1 MKELLPDT
9 LTLNGRQ
16 YDAAALREW
25 AGQETP
31 FPDPLLEKLRDF
43 LREWLDEDSRITL
56 KTSGSTGP
64 PKLIRIEKAR
74 MIASARMTGD
84 FFGLKPGM
92 KALLCLSPDFIAGKM
107 MIVRAMLLG
116 LDLVTT
122 NVEANPVK
130 QLDHSIHFTAMVPLQ
145 VSTILQSN
153 PGKFSLV
160 RSLIIGGAPLPPGL
174 EEQLQALSTRCW
186 HTYAMTETLSHV
198 ALRAINGPGR
208 SEWFK
213 PMEGVSVALDARGCL
228 VIDAPALAPGKIITN
243 DLAELWGQQFRI
255 LGRIDDVIISAGH
268 KLHPALLEQKIGRVV
283 TTPFFLAA
291 EPHPRAGQQL
301 VLCIEGDFNEKDTS
315 ALMNQLK
322 VILQTHELPRKILS
336 IPRFKYLESGKI
348 DRRGSFVR

>member
-9 LTLNGRQ
+9 LTLNGRH
-16 YDAAALREW
+16 YDAEALREW

-31 FPDPLLEKLRDF
+31 FSDPLLEKLRAF
-43 LREWLDEDSRITL
+43 LREWLDENSQITL

-64 PKLIRIEKAR
+64 PKLIRIEKVR

-84 FFGLKPGM
+84 FFGLMPGM

-116 LDLVTT
+116 LDLITAS
-122 NVEANPVK
+122 VEANPLK
-130 QLDHSIHFTAMVPLQ
+130 DLAQPIHFTAMVPLQ
-145 VSTILQSN
+145 VAGVLQHN
-153 PGKFSLV
+153 PEKFSLTG
-160 RSLIIGGAPLPPGL
+160 SLIIGGGPLPPSL
-174 EEQLQALSTRCW
+174 EEALQAVSTRCW

-198 ALRAINGPGR
+198 ALRPINGPRR
-208 SEWFK
+208 SEWFS
-213 PMEGVSVALDARGCL
+213 PMEGVSLALDTRGCL
-228 VIDAPALAPGKIITN
+228 VVDAPAVAPEKVITN
-243 DLAELWGQQFRI
+243 DMAELDGQAFRI

-268 KLHPALLEQKIGRVV
+268 KLHPALIEQKIGQLI

-291 EPHPRAGQQL
+291 EPHPQAGQQL

-315 ALMNQLK
+315 ALMDQLK
-322 VILQTHELPRKILS
+322 AILQPHELPRRILS

-348 DRRGSFVR
+348 DRRGSVPR